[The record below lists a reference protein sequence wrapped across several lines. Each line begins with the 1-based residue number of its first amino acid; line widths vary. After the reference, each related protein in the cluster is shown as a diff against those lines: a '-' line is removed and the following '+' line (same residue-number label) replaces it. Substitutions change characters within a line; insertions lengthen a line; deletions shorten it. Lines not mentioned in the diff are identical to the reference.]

1 MGITNYTINFKP
13 KSVRQKDGLL
23 TYGFI
28 KLLLFIGEQI
38 GCIRDLLWFTKN
50 IGNVAVDQ
58 TGT

>member
-13 KSVRQKDGLL
+13 KLNRQIDDML
-23 TYGFI
+23 TYGFL

-38 GCIRDLLWFTKN
+38 GRIRNLLWFTKN